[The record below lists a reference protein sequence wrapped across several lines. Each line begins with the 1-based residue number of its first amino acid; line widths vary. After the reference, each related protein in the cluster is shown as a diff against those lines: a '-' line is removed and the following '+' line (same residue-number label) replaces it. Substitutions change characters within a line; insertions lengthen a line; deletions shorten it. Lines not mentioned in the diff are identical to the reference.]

1 MASRKNNVK
10 RNTKSKTNTNT
21 VMYVILGLFVVIV
34 LAALL
39 LNQKTGNPVISDEIM
54 GDAIPIDSA
63 EHVDPGSDPGPYA
76 SNPPAGGKHYAE
88 DWEAGFY
95 NENDPKTTVAYPQG
109 YLVHN
114 LEHGYVIF
122 WYNCAV
128 STDCNAVKQQIQTV
142 MNEFSNVKLIAFP
155 WSDMDYPLAMASWGR
170 LLRFNAPNLDIM
182 RAFVRNNRNKA
193 PEPNM
198 P

>member
-1 MASRKNNVK
+1 MASRKNNIK

-21 VMYVILGLFVVIV
+21 VMYVILGLFVIVV
-34 LAALL
+34 LAALF
-39 LNQKTGNPVISDEIM
+39 LNQNTGKPLNTDEIM
-54 GDAIPIDSA
+54 GDVIPIDSA
-63 EHVDPGSDPGPYA
+63 EHVNPGSDPGPYA

-95 NENDPKTTVAYPQG
+95 DETAQETTLPYPQG

-122 WYNCAV
+122 WYNCSV
-128 STDCNAVKQQIQTV
+128 SNDCNTLKQQIRAV
-142 MNEFSNVKLIAFP
+142 MSEFSNVKLIAFP

-170 LLRFNAPNLDIM
+170 LLRFENINLDTM

>member
-1 MASRKNNVK
+1 MASRKNNAK
-10 RNTKSKTNTNT
+10 RNSKSKTNTNT
-21 VMYVILGLFVVIV
+21 VMVVILGLFVVIV
-34 LAALL
+34 ITALF
-39 LNQKTGNPVISDEIM
+39 LNQNTGNPVISDEIM

-95 NENDPKTTVAYPQG
+95 DEGAQETTLPYPQG

-128 STDCNAVKQQIQTV
+128 SNDCSGLN
-142 MNEFSNVKLIAFP
+142 SR
-155 WSDMDYPLAMASWGR
+155 S
-170 LLRFNAPNLDIM
+170 
-182 RAFVRNNRNKA
+182 VR
-193 PEPNM
+193 
-198 P
+198 

>member
-1 MASRKNNVK
+1 MAARKSR
-10 RNTKSKTNTNT
+10 RKSNSKSATNTNT
-21 VMYVILGLFVVIV
+21 VMFVILGLFTIVVI
-34 LAALL
+34 AAFIF
-39 LNQKTGNPVISDEIM
+39 NQPRGSVAATDEIM
-54 GDAIPIDSA
+54 GDIIPIDSA

-95 NENDPKTTVAYPQG
+95 DESSPETNVAYPQG

-122 WYNCAV
+122 WYNCAAT
-128 STDCNAVKQQIQTV
+128 SDCAVLKQQIRTV
-142 MNEFSNVKLIAFP
+142 MGEFSNVKLIAFP

-170 LLRFNAPNLDIM
+170 LLRFDAINLDVM
-182 RAFVRNNRNKA
+182 RAFVRNNRNQA